1 MVELFLAIYFFV
13 WAICDFFDLKPF
25 QNERV
30 EALEDRKRKKFRR
43 VEALS
48 LVVAVMILLAI
59 YYVEQIAEIEM
70 TTVQSLLWFGIPGVL
85 VVLLALYVEIF
96 YYKKI
101 KEESV

>member
-1 MVELFLAIYFFV
+1 ML
-13 WAICDFFDLKPF
+13 
-25 QNERV
+25 
-30 EALEDRKRKKFRR
+30 
-43 VEALS
+43 
-48 LVVAVMILLAI
+48 VAVMILLAI